1 MEQATI
7 FQIHPATKPGLV
19 SLTVR
24 DVDRS
29 VQFYQHVLGL
39 RLNHAAASST
49 HLGSLEQGPFL
60 ELVGNPQAQAYPQRT
75 GLFHLAILYP
85 GRQALGTA
93 LLRLVQAG
101 WRLQGASD
109 HLVSEALYLAD
120 PDGNGIELYCDRP
133 KETWPHLNGSLQM
146 DTLPLDIDDLL
157 AQAQTDNLDAPVQAC
172 VLGHMH
178 LQVAE
183 IEATEQFYCDVLGFD
198 RVLRYGRSAGF
209 VSAGG
214 YHHHI
219 GFNTWNSAGAAA
231 PPAEALGLRY
241 FTLQL
246 PDEAALGR
254 VKQQLEQAGVA
265 YELSPQGVWV
275 VDPAGNCVLL
285 CVD

>member
-241 FTLQL
+241 FTMQL

-254 VKQQLEQAGVA
+254 VKQQHEQAGVA
-265 YELSPQGVWV
+265 YETSPQGVRMV
-275 VDPAGNCVLL
+275 NPAGTCALL
-285 CVD
+285 NEY

>member
-24 DVDRS
+24 DMDRA

-39 RLNHAAASST
+39 RLNPAADGSI
-49 HLGSLEQGPFL
+49 HLGSLEQRPFL
-60 ELVGNPQAQAYPQRT
+60 ELVGNPQATAYPQRT

-85 GRQALGTA
+85 GRQALGAA

-133 KETWPHLNGSLQM
+133 QETWPHLNGSLQM

-157 AQAQTDNLDAPVQAC
+157 AQAQTEKLDAPVQAC

-178 LQVAE
+178 LQVAD

-231 PPAEALGLRY
+231 PPADALGLRY

-254 VKQQLEQAGVA
+254 VQQQLDQVGVA
-265 YELSPQGVWV
+265 YEANPRGLWV
-275 VDPAGNCVLL
+275 VDPAGNRVLL